1 MTTKANELIETVR
14 KALEPKYEFP
24 YYALVRIHT
33 RHHGTFHI
41 PAPYFNGMGRRSK
54 WAGNLPIASDKRDGE
69 YYECPFCGEKS
80 FYSGVCPDC
89 VEEINYDYGED
100 APTRPECVYTLE
112 YRNHEAVKTAVKEE
126 FLRRLDSG
134 IELGIIYA
142 EIVLPVPWG
151 AEWEPSPFLKS
162 EEWSAE
168 RALEK
173 IESVI
178 RTHEKLKENEEYQK
192 MIHDFKLTDGVPLDY
207 IEGDEIVVEGTDEIR
222 RYQNDIWQ
230 HKHPDDGYDYWHP
243 MARVHKESKIYPMCL
258 PSDED

>member
-24 YYALVRIHT
+24 YYALIRVRT
-33 RHHGTFHI
+33 RHYGTFHI
-41 PAPYFNGMGRRSK
+41 PAPQFNGMSRRSA
-54 WAGNLPIASDKRDGE
+54 WAGSLPIASDKRDGE
-69 YYECPFCGEKS
+69 YFECPFCGEKN
-80 FYSGVCPDC
+80 FFSGICPDC

-100 APTRPECVYTLE
+100 APARPECVYPLE

-134 IELGIIYA
+134 LELGIVSA
-142 EIVLPVPWG
+142 EIVLPVPRG

-168 RALEK
+168 RALDK
-173 IESVI
+173 IESIMSTV
-178 RTHEKLKENEEYQK
+178 EKLKDNEAFRSLWNDAADKYTPPFGILE
-192 MIHDFKLTDGVPLDY
+192 GEE
-207 IEGDEIVVEGTDEIR
+207 IEVEGTDEVR
-222 RYQNDIWQ
+222 RWIVGVWQ
-230 HKHPDDGYDYWHP
+230 HKHGGYDYWHP
-243 MARVHKESKIYPMCL
+243 TARVHKESKIYPMCL